1 MALALFARHGYAAVS
16 MRQIASE
23 VGVRAGA
30 IYQYTED
37 KQSLLFGL
45 MDEHMDALLAAWE
58 AVPENPELM
67 DRLRDFCEFHI
78 GYHLDR
84 PEAVFI
90 SYMELRNLTPENFEI
105 IEAKRRRYEGCL
117 KEILAAGVEQ
127 GDFNL
132 SDIHVTT
139 MAIIAMLTGI
149 NTWFRED
156 GRLNRRR
163 VERIYWRLVRRMV
176 SGG

>member
-1 MALALFARHGYAAVS
+1 

-23 VGVRAGA
+23 VGVQAGA
-30 IYQYTED
+30 IYQYTSD

-45 MDEHMDALLAAWE
+45 MDRHMDALLDAWQE
-58 AVPENPELM
+58 VPDRPDPM
-67 DRLRDFCEFHI
+67 GRLRDFCEFHI
-78 GYHLDR
+78 RYHLDR

-90 SYMELRNLTPENFEI
+90 AYMELRNLTPENFAI
-105 IEAKRRRYEGCL
+105 IEEKRRRYEAEL
-117 KEILAAGVEQ
+117 AEILAAGVETE
-127 GDFNL
+127 DFNL
-132 SDIHVTT
+132 TDIHVTT
-139 MAIIAMLTGI
+139 MGIIAMLTGI

-163 VERIYWRLVRRMV
+163 VERISWRLVRRMV